1 MVPWN
6 RIKEIVNLCNKEL
19 ERGTP
24 SSASW
29 HAAYKNSAY
38 VFAGGLPYKLNEG
51 DIIQVF
57 SQVGEIVDCN
67 LLRDKKTG
75 KSKGSCFIAYEDQR
89 STVLAVDNFN
99 GSKILDRTIYCD
111 HVKQYRIPDDENRE
125 RREEDGVVEDDETY
139 LERRKKVW
147 DYEKYEQAIEPFD
160 AEETKAALKRQEE
173 EKERAERLE
182 EQLKA
187 RKDRRA
193 LAIEEEKAWA
203 EQMDMWE
210 KEREAEKVM
219 RREQIMADPDDGG
232 RLKNNLFKGGLKKL
246 AKEERKKRKGVKK
259 KKKKKKRRR
268 GGNSDEEEGKE
279 KKREFHGLAKV
290 RMLQKKMDN
299 SAFYGPK

>member
-6 RIKEIVNLCNKEL
+6 RIKEIANACNREL
-19 ERGTP
+19 ELGTP

-29 HAAYKNSAY
+29 HANYKHSAY

-67 LLRDKKTG
+67 LLRDRKTG

-99 GSKILDRTIYCD
+99 GSKILGRTIYCD
-111 HVKQYRIPDDENRE
+111 HVKQYRIPDEENRD
-125 RREEDGVVEDDETY
+125 RREEDGVVETDETY

-147 DYEKYEQAIEPFD
+147 DYEKYDETIEPFD
-160 AEETKAALKRQEE
+160 AEEERQALKRQEE
-173 EKERAERLE
+173 EKERAKKLE
-182 EQLKA
+182 EQLAA
-187 RKDRRA
+187 RKKRRE

-210 KEREAEKVM
+210 KEREAEKII

-246 AKEERKKRKGVKK
+246 AKEERRKRKGTKK
-259 KKKKKKRRR
+259 KKKKKKRKR
-268 GGNSDEEEGKE
+268 GESVEDEDERKE
-279 KKREFHGLAKV
+279 RELHGLAKV

>member
-6 RIKEIVNLCNKEL
+6 RIKEIANACNREL
-19 ERGTP
+19 ELGTP

-29 HAAYKNSAY
+29 HAEYKHSAY

-67 LLRDKKTG
+67 LLRDGKTG

-99 GSKILDRTIYCD
+99 GTKILGRTIYCD
-111 HVKQYRIPDDENRE
+111 HVKQYRIPDEENRNL
-125 RREEDGVVEDDETY
+125 REEDGVVETDETY

-147 DYEKYEQAIEPFD
+147 DYEKYEQTKEPFD
-160 AEETKAALKRQEE
+160 AEEERQALKRQEE
-173 EKERAERLE
+173 EKERAKKLE
-182 EQLKA
+182 EQLAA
-187 RKDRRA
+187 RKKRRE

-210 KEREAEKVM
+210 KEREAEKIL

-232 RLKNNLFKGGLKKL
+232 RLKNNLFKGGLKEL
-246 AKEERKKRKGVKK
+246 AKQERRKKKGTKK
-259 KKKKKKRRR
+259 KKKKKKRKR
-268 GGNSDEEEGKE
+268 GESVEDGEL
-279 KKREFHGLAKV
+279 HGLAKV

-299 SAFYGPK
+299 TAFYGPK

>member
-6 RIKEIVNLCNKEL
+6 RIKEINNACNKEL
-19 ERGTP
+19 DLGTP

-29 HAAYKNSAY
+29 HANYKHSAY

-57 SQVGEIVDCN
+57 SQMGEIVDCN
-67 LLRDKKTG
+67 LLRDGKTG

-99 GSKILDRTIYCD
+99 GSKILGRTIYCD
-111 HVKQYRIPDDENRE
+111 HVKQYRIPDEENRDQ
-125 RREEDGVVEDDETY
+125 REEDGVVETDESY
-139 LERRKKVW
+139 LDRRKKVW
-147 DYEKYEQAIEPFD
+147 DYEKYEETIEPFD
-160 AEETKAALKRQEE
+160 AEEEREALKRQEE
-173 EKERAERLE
+173 EKERAKKLE
-182 EQLKA
+182 EQLAA
-187 RKDRRA
+187 RKKRRE

-210 KEREAEKVM
+210 KEREAEKILL
-219 RREQIMADPDDGG
+219 RENIMADPDDGG

-246 AKEERKKRKGVKK
+246 AKEERRKRKGTKK
-259 KKKKKKRRR
+259 KKKKKKRKR
-268 GGNSDEEEGKE
+268 GESDEEEGELKE
-279 KKREFHGLAKV
+279 RDLHGLAKV

-299 SAFYGPK
+299 TAFYGPK

>member
-6 RIKEIVNLCNKEL
+6 RIKEITNLCNKEL
-19 ERGTP
+19 ELGTP

-29 HAAYKNSAY
+29 HAAYKHSAY

-67 LLRDKKTG
+67 LLRDNKTG

-99 GSKILDRTIYCD
+99 GTSILGRTIYCD
-111 HVKQYRIPDDENRE
+111 HVKNYRIPDEENRDI
-125 RREEDGVVEDDETY
+125 REEDGVLESDETY

-147 DYEKYEQAIEPFD
+147 DYEKYEQADEPFD
-160 AEETKAALKRQEE
+160 VEETKAALERQEV
-173 EKERAERLE
+173 EKERVKKLE

-187 RKDRRA
+187 RKKRRE

-210 KEREAEKVM
+210 KEREAEKVL

-246 AKEERKKRKGVKK
+246 AKEERRKKKGIKKK
-259 KKKKKKRRR
+259 KKKKKKRKR
-268 GGNSDEEEGKE
+268 GEESDNEDGK

>member
-6 RIKEIVNLCNKEL
+6 RIKEIANACNREL
-19 ERGTP
+19 QLGTP

-29 HAAYKNSAY
+29 HAEYKHSAY

-67 LLRDKKTG
+67 LLRDGKTG

-99 GSKILDRTIYCD
+99 GTKILGRTIYCD
-111 HVKQYRIPDDENRE
+111 HVKQYRIPDEENSN
-125 RREEDGVVEDDETY
+125 RREEDGVVETDETY

-147 DYEKYEQAIEPFD
+147 DYEKYDQTIEPFD
-160 AEETKAALKRQEE
+160 AEEERQALKRQEE
-173 EKERAERLE
+173 EKERAKKLE
-182 EQLKA
+182 EQLAA
-187 RKDRRA
+187 RKKRRE

-210 KEREAEKVM
+210 KEREAEKIL

-232 RLKNNLFKGGLKKL
+232 RLKNNLFKGGLKEL
-246 AKEERKKRKGVKK
+246 AKQERRKKKGTKK
-259 KKKKKKRRR
+259 KKKKKKRKR
-268 GGNSDEEEGKE
+268 GESVEDGEL
-279 KKREFHGLAKV
+279 HGLAKV
-290 RMLQKKMDN
+290 RMLQKRMDN